1 MPHSQQLCLDHCC
14 HVERLAQGSQL
25 SDLYREEQN
34 PFFFFFFEV
43 KFPKW
48 KNSVG
53 VKWNSPINCI
63 WFLSHQFQQLLL
75 GLKAV
80 TTGQESSVYK
90 AVQE

>member
-34 PFFFFFFEV
+34 PYFFFFFEV

-53 VKWNSPINCI
+53 VK
-63 WFLSHQFQQLLL
+63 
-75 GLKAV
+75 
-80 TTGQESSVYK
+80 
-90 AVQE
+90 